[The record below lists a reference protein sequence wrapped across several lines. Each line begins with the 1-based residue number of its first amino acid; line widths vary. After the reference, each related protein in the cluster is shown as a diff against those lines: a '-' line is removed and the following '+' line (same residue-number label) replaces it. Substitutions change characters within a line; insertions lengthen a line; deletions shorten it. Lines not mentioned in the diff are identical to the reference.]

1 MEPTM
6 ISLKVLSTAAA
17 MALLLPMAAPSAS
30 FARDPGGAGVSPRGG
45 GGAPAARM
53 GGGFRG
59 GGGGGM
65 PAARFSGGG
74 APGATGGGGG
84 GFSAHGGGGGVS
96 GGTPRGVF
104 WRAAGGA

>member
-45 GGAPAARM
+45 GGAPAPRM
-53 GGGFRG
+53 GGGGFRG

-65 PAARFSGGG
+65 PAARFSRRGPGG
-74 APGATGGGGG
+74 APA
-84 GFSAHGGGGGVS
+84 ANRGGGGGVLWRRA
-96 GGTPRGVF
+96 PRRFG
-104 WRAAGGA
+104 AGP